1 MKNSPQILLT
11 LLIFLTVSISVFTY
25 LQPVEQVAP
34 LAPHHVCSDD
44 SLQSVI
50 NQMEIDL
57 ESEESGWD
65 TKERRYEEVIFEYEY
80 GIDHLKHYH
89 PEAYRDFHRIIS
101 HREQY
106 SREEEKEN
114 KKRLNINRNKW

>member
-1 MKNSPQILLT
+1 
-11 LLIFLTVSISVFTY
+11 
-25 LQPVEQVAP
+25 
-34 LAPHHVCSDD
+34 
-44 SLQSVI
+44 
-50 NQMEIDL
+50 MEVDL

-106 SREEEKEN
+106 SRKDEREN
-114 KKRLNINRNKW
+114 KERLNIKGNQW